1 VALDTPD
8 ERQTITALCAQ
19 LNSVA
24 DASGAPPG
32 CQALAAI
39 MTAARY
45 AGRSSMPAPLAAAM
59 LADYIVRGESI

>member
-1 VALDTPD
+1 MPD
-8 ERQTITALCAQ
+8 DRQMITALCAQ
-19 LNSVA
+19 LNAVT

-32 CQALAAI
+32 CQAVATI

-59 LADYIVRGESI
+59 LADYMARGEPI